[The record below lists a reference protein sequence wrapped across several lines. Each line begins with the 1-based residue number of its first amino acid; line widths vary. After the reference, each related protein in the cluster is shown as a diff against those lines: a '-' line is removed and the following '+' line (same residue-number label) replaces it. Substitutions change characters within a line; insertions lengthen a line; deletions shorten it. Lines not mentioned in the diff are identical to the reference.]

1 MIFNIDKETMPRE
14 KIREIQLSRLQ
25 DLCRRVYANVP
36 FYRRSFD
43 EKGIKPSDVQSLDDL
58 KFLPFTLKQDMRNN
72 YPYGLF
78 AVPMEMIQR
87 IHASS
92 GTTGKATVVGYTKRD
107 IETWAEC
114 AARSLAAAGATANDI
129 VQVSYGY
136 GLFTGGLG
144 AHYGAERLGATV
156 IPMSGGSTK
165 RQVQLM
171 RDFGATVLCCTPSYA
186 LHLHDAGLEIGI
198 NIKDLPLR
206 LGVFGAEP
214 WTEEMRRE
222 IEDKLGITATNI
234 YGLSE
239 IMGPGV
245 SQSCAKEQHG
255 MHIWEDHFLPEIIDP
270 VSGEILP
277 EGSTGELV
285 ITTLTKQGIPLVRY
299 RTRDI
304 TSLNYT
310 PCSCGRTHVRMN
322 RITGRS
328 DDMLIIR
335 GVNVFPSQIESLL
348 LEVQGVSPHYQL
360 ILTRENNLDYV
371 EVQVELDGA
380 MFSDAIKDLQQ
391 REQRIQKGIKEFLG
405 VTTKVRLVEP
415 HSIPRS
421 EGKAVRVIDRR
432 VKYWVLINVGGGGG
446 KTSSIKL
453 PLPLP
458 KPLPLLFKDFRLYRI
473 PVPGCTVKE
482 SLPSYEGRFFFYG
495 RSRGVQGASSP
506 GPPSAVWPFRED
518 AAMVHEITVRSVSCP
533 RKIFP
538 CRSGQPCR
546 GRDLL
551 RCCFS

>member
-14 KIREIQLSRLQ
+14 KIREIQLNRLQ

-43 EKGIKPSDVQSLDDL
+43 EKGIKPADVQSLDDL

-107 IETWAEC
+107 IEMWAEC

-270 VSGEILP
+270 ATGEVLP

-335 GVNVFPSQIESLL
+335 GVNVFPSQIEQIITGFD
-348 LEVQGVSPHYQL
+348 EITAHYQ
-360 ILTRENNLDYV
+360 ILLTDNGPLDKVTLNVETVPEFPIDEIRKLEDLKARLGAELKSNL
-371 EVQVELDGA
+371 Q
-380 MFSDAIKDLQQ
+380 IKVD
-391 REQRIQKGIKEFLG
+391 IKI
-405 VTTKVRLVEP
+405 VEP
-415 HSIPRS
+415 KSIERS
-421 EGKAVRVIDRR
+421 EGKAKRVIDLRE
-432 VKYWVLINVGGGGG
+432 G
-446 KTSSIKL
+446 K
-453 PLPLP
+453 
-458 KPLPLLFKDFRLYRI
+458 
-473 PVPGCTVKE
+473 
-482 SLPSYEGRFFFYG
+482 
-495 RSRGVQGASSP
+495 
-506 GPPSAVWPFRED
+506 
-518 AAMVHEITVRSVSCP
+518 H
-533 RKIFP
+533 
-538 CRSGQPCR
+538 
-546 GRDLL
+546 
-551 RCCFS
+551 

>member
-14 KIREIQLSRLQ
+14 EIRKIQLSRLQ

-36 FYRRSFD
+36 FYRTSFD
-43 EKGIKPSDVQSLDDL
+43 EKGIKPADIQTLDDL
-58 KFLPFTLKQDMRNN
+58 KFLPFTAKQDMRNN

-78 AVPMEMIQR
+78 AVPMETIQR

-92 GTTGKATVVGYTKRD
+92 GTTGKATVSGYTKRD
-107 IETWAEC
+107 IEIWAEC

-186 LHLHDAGLEIGI
+186 LHLHDAGLQAGI
-198 NIKDLPLR
+198 DIKDLPLR

-214 WTEEMRRE
+214 WTEEMRHE

-245 SQSCAKEQHG
+245 AQSCAKEQHG

-270 VSGEILP
+270 ATGEVLP

-348 LEVQGVSPHYQL
+348 LEVEGVSPHYQL
-360 ILTRENNLDYV
+360 ILTRDNNLDNV

-391 REQRIQKGIKEFLG
+391 REMRIQKGIKEFLG

-421 EGKAVRVIDRR
+421 EGKAVRVIDKR
-432 VKYWVLINVGGGGG
+432 VL
-446 KTSSIKL
+446 
-453 PLPLP
+453 
-458 KPLPLLFKDFRLYRI
+458 
-473 PVPGCTVKE
+473 
-482 SLPSYEGRFFFYG
+482 
-495 RSRGVQGASSP
+495 
-506 GPPSAVWPFRED
+506 
-518 AAMVHEITVRSVSCP
+518 
-533 RKIFP
+533 
-538 CRSGQPCR
+538 
-546 GRDLL
+546 
-551 RCCFS
+551 

>member
-92 GTTGKATVVGYTKRD
+92 ATTGKATVVGYTKRD

-335 GVNVFPSQIESLL
+335 GVNVFPQQIENLIL
-348 LEVQGVSPHYQL
+348 KTDGLSPNYQL
-360 ILTRENNLDYV
+360 VVEREGSLDTM
-371 EVQVELDGA
+371 EVQVEVNESIFHDQIGKLQEIQA
-380 MFSDAIKDLQQ
+380 KLKSQIKD
-391 REQRIQKGIKEFLG
+391 FFG
-405 VTTKVRLVEP
+405 VTTKVRLMEP
-415 HSIPRS
+415 HSIERS
-421 EGKAVRVIDRR
+421 KGKATRVID
-432 VKYWVLINVGGGGG
+432 K
-446 KTSSIKL
+446 
-453 PLPLP
+453 
-458 KPLPLLFKDFRLYRI
+458 
-473 PVPGCTVKE
+473 
-482 SLPSYEGRFFFYG
+482 
-495 RSRGVQGASSP
+495 
-506 GPPSAVWPFRED
+506 
-518 AAMVHEITVRSVSCP
+518 
-533 RKIFP
+533 
-538 CRSGQPCR
+538 
-546 GRDLL
+546 RDLKNSL
-551 RCCFS
+551 

>member
-78 AVPMEMIQR
+78 AVTMEMIQR

-432 VKYWVLINVGGGGG
+432 VM
-446 KTSSIKL
+446 
-453 PLPLP
+453 
-458 KPLPLLFKDFRLYRI
+458 
-473 PVPGCTVKE
+473 
-482 SLPSYEGRFFFYG
+482 
-495 RSRGVQGASSP
+495 Q
-506 GPPSAVWPFRED
+506 
-518 AAMVHEITVRSVSCP
+518 
-533 RKIFP
+533 
-538 CRSGQPCR
+538 
-546 GRDLL
+546 
-551 RCCFS
+551 

>member
-43 EKGIKPSDVQSLDDL
+43 EKGIKPADVQSLDDL

-78 AVPMEMIQR
+78 AGPMEMIQR

-432 VKYWVLINVGGGGG
+432 VM
-446 KTSSIKL
+446 
-453 PLPLP
+453 
-458 KPLPLLFKDFRLYRI
+458 
-473 PVPGCTVKE
+473 
-482 SLPSYEGRFFFYG
+482 
-495 RSRGVQGASSP
+495 Q
-506 GPPSAVWPFRED
+506 
-518 AAMVHEITVRSVSCP
+518 
-533 RKIFP
+533 
-538 CRSGQPCR
+538 
-546 GRDLL
+546 
-551 RCCFS
+551 

>member
-1 MIFNIDKETMPRE
+1 MRLLWMAVRE
-14 KIREIQLSRLQ
+14 R
-25 DLCRRVYANVP
+25 
-36 FYRRSFD
+36 
-43 EKGIKPSDVQSLDDL
+43 
-58 KFLPFTLKQDMRNN
+58 
-72 YPYGLF
+72 
-78 AVPMEMIQR
+78 
-87 IHASS
+87 
-92 GTTGKATVVGYTKRD
+92 
-107 IETWAEC
+107 
-114 AARSLAAAGATANDI
+114 AARLL
-129 VQVSYGY
+129 V
-136 GLFTGGLG
+136 
-144 AHYGAERLGATV
+144 RLGLYQPEKV
-156 IPMSGGSTK
+156 MYIGGSDT
-165 RQVQLM
+165 L
-171 RDFGATVLCCTPSYA
+171 PSPLTREGGGELIARLGQGDPEARARLIEHNLRLVVYIA
-186 LHLHDAGLEIGI
+186 RRFENTGI

-415 HSIPRS
+415 PSIPRS

-432 VKYWVLINVGGGGG
+432 VM
-446 KTSSIKL
+446 
-453 PLPLP
+453 
-458 KPLPLLFKDFRLYRI
+458 
-473 PVPGCTVKE
+473 
-482 SLPSYEGRFFFYG
+482 
-495 RSRGVQGASSP
+495 Q
-506 GPPSAVWPFRED
+506 
-518 AAMVHEITVRSVSCP
+518 
-533 RKIFP
+533 
-538 CRSGQPCR
+538 
-546 GRDLL
+546 
-551 RCCFS
+551 

>member
-78 AVPMEMIQR
+78 AVPMEMIQH

-432 VKYWVLINVGGGGG
+432 VM
-446 KTSSIKL
+446 
-453 PLPLP
+453 
-458 KPLPLLFKDFRLYRI
+458 
-473 PVPGCTVKE
+473 
-482 SLPSYEGRFFFYG
+482 
-495 RSRGVQGASSP
+495 Q
-506 GPPSAVWPFRED
+506 
-518 AAMVHEITVRSVSCP
+518 
-533 RKIFP
+533 
-538 CRSGQPCR
+538 
-546 GRDLL
+546 
-551 RCCFS
+551 

>member
-14 KIREIQLSRLQ
+14 KIREIQLNRLQ
-25 DLCRRVYANVP
+25 DLCRRVYSNVP

-43 EKGIKPSDVQSLDDL
+43 EKGIKPADVQSLDDL

-107 IETWAEC
+107 IEMWAEC

-270 VSGEILP
+270 ATGEVLP

-335 GVNVFPSQIESLL
+335 GVNVFPQQIEALL
-348 LEVQGVSPHYQL
+348 MENQNLSPNYQ
-360 ILTRENNLDYV
+360 IIVDRVNNLDTL
-371 EVQVELDGA
+371 EVQVEMNETLFADE
-380 MFSDAIKDLQQ
+380 IRKLQSL
-391 REQRIQKGIKEFLG
+391 ESSIQKSIKEFLG
-405 VTTKVRLVEP
+405 VTTKVRLMEP
-415 HSIPRS
+415 HSIQRS
-421 EGKAVRVIDRR
+421 EGKAKRIIDKRP
-432 VKYWVLINVGGGGG
+432 
-446 KTSSIKL
+446 T
-453 PLPLP
+453 
-458 KPLPLLFKDFRLYRI
+458 
-473 PVPGCTVKE
+473 E
-482 SLPSYEGRFFFYG
+482 
-495 RSRGVQGASSP
+495 
-506 GPPSAVWPFRED
+506 
-518 AAMVHEITVRSVSCP
+518 
-533 RKIFP
+533 
-538 CRSGQPCR
+538 
-546 GRDLL
+546 
-551 RCCFS
+551 